1 MCGTYPSATP
11 PTSQQ
16 YNSTTY
22 TINTHMI
29 QPPNPKTHR
38 IISFIK
44 SGIRI
49 LGCMALTIDMTAAA
63 ALLVMG
69 ELVGIVEELV

>member
-1 MCGTYPSATP
+1 MFGTYPSAIP
-11 PTSQQ
+11 LTSQQ

-22 TINTHMI
+22 TVNMPTT
-29 QPPNPKTHR
+29 QLPDPKAHR
-38 IISFIK
+38 TISFIK

-49 LGCMALTIDMTAAA
+49 LGCMALTIDMTAAVA
-63 ALLVMG
+63 MLVMG

>member
-1 MCGTYPSATP
+1 MRTIHTSVQSK
-11 PTSQQ
+11 PTQS
-16 YNSTTY
+16 
-22 TINTHMI
+22 
-29 QPPNPKTHR
+29 PNPKAHR
-38 IISFIK
+38 TISFIK

-49 LGCMALTIDMTAAA
+49 LGCMALTLDMTAAA